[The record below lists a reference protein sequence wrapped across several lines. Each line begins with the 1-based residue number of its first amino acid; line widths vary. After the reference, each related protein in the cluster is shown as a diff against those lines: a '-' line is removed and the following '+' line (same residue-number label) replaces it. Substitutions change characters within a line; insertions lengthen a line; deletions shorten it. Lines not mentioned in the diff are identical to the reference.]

1 MHSIF
6 FIVIGLGIVAIG
18 IFIILLARKS
28 SEALLKLESHLCS
41 FDQGFEK
48 VERSMRE
55 EISRNREELYSGAK
69 QTRDELASSLK
80 SFSDN
85 VSGHVRAVGDLQK
98 SQLDTFSSQLVYLT
112 QMNEQK
118 MAEVRN
124 TVESRLKSLQEE
136 NSQKLEKMRET
147 VDEKLHSTL
156 EKRLGESFKL
166 VSERLEM
173 VHKGL
178 GEMQTLATGVGD
190 LKKVLANVKV
200 RGTLGEIQLGNLLEQ
215 ILTPD
220 QYAHNVATKA
230 GSRDN
235 VEFAVKLPGKD
246 EDVVWL
252 PIDAKFPLE
261 DYQRLLEVQEQGN
274 AALEQELSKNL
285 ENRIKQEAKDIRD
298 KYLDPPHTTD
308 FAILFLPI
316 EGLYAE
322 VLRITGLYEFLQ
334 REYRVSVTGPSTISA
349 FLSSLH
355 MGFRTLAIEKRAS
368 EVWNLLGTVK
378 TEFGKFGDILDKT
391 QKKLQEAS
399 NTIEDAAQRS
409 RVIERKLK
417 DVQGIP
423 SSGGAS
429 QVKEI
434 RDAEI

>member
-1 MHSIF
+1 MNSVF
-6 FIVIGLGIVAIG
+6 FMVLGLVVVAIG
-18 IFIILLARKS
+18 ILIMFLARKS

-48 VERSMRE
+48 IERSMRD
-55 EISRNREELYSGAK
+55 EISRNREELSSGAK

-178 GEMQTLATGVGD
+178 GEMQSLATGVGD

-220 QYAHNVATKA
+220 QYAKNVATKE

-246 EDVVWL
+246 EDAVWL
-252 PIDAKFPLE
+252 PIDAKFPME
-261 DYQRLLEVQEQGN
+261 DYQRLLEAQEQGN
-274 AALEQELSKNL
+274 ASLEQELSKNL

-322 VLRITGLYEFLQ
+322 VLRIPGLYEFLQ

-423 SSGGAS
+423 ASGSAS
-429 QVKEI
+429 QIKEI
-434 RDAEI
+434 KDEEI